1 MATARLPPCGR
12 SPISSPGAWARP
24 LPAMPETRLRGL
36 PAAPG
41 IAIGPVWRYRH
52 GAARGVPLTNVREAA
67 DRAAAELLALA
78 ERVRALGR
86 SDEAEIFDAQA
97 LMAVDPMLLEE
108 AEARARAVGSP
119 DPDALAAAVE
129 AVARAAAET
138 LAALPD
144 ATLAARAADVRDV
157 GSRIARIV
165 AGREIDLPDRP
176 SIAVADDL
184 PPSITAELPPG
195 SLLGIALESGS
206 PVSHAA
212 ILARGLG
219 IPAVVAVHGLVAT
232 TDAVEAAVDSAGPD
246 GAGTE
251 GSGTDV
257 AAAEMVSEGAP
268 AATGDEPASAS
279 MLIVGIDGESGAV
292 ILAPSAASV
301 AELEARREQRHRDDE
316 VARALRGR
324 PGRTADG
331 VAIPLLANIGRPE
344 DAARALAAGAEGVGL
359 FRTEFLFV
367 GRSDAP
373 SEDEQVAAYAAVL
386 RALGPG
392 RAVVI
397 RLADI
402 GGDKGIPYLHLAHE
416 DNPFLGV
423 RGLRLCYEDRA
434 LIRTQVRAIA
444 RAGAAAGATKSD
456 KRGESAIPHVMAPMV
471 STFEDVTM
479 LREIVADALAGL
491 DAEGT
496 ARAERLVVGIMVEVP
511 SAALMAPE
519 LATGVDFFS
528 IGSNDLTQYV
538 LAMDRTNARLAAAA
552 DALHPAVL
560 RAIRA
565 TVEGAATRGIPVAV
579 CGELAADPLGAAV
592 LVGLGVD
599 ELSMDAGALDGIRLM
614 LSQVTSAELRDLAAS
629 ALRARSAAEVRAAAA
644 RVLEDSGG
652 RPRS

>member
-1 MATARLPPCGR
+1 MSRRPP
-12 SPISSPGAWARP
+12 AA
-24 LPAMPETRLRGL
+24 PEVERRGL

-41 IAIGPVWRYRH
+41 IAVGPVWRYRH
-52 GAARGVPLTNVREAA
+52 AAARGRPLPDVRAAA
-67 DRAAAELLALA
+67 DRAASELLALA

-97 LMAVDPMLLEE
+97 LMAVDPTLLEE
-108 AEARARAVGSP
+108 ADARARAIGAA

-144 ATLAARAADVRDV
+144 ETLAARAADVRDV

-165 AGREIDLPDRP
+165 AGREIALPDRP

-184 PPSITAELPPG
+184 PPSITAEVPAG
-195 SLLGIALESGS
+195 SLLGIALEGGS

-219 IPAVVAVHGLVAT
+219 IPAIVAVGGLIAAADAADAARAAAGEPTRMPGEPDAGGSLVA
-232 TDAVEAAVDSAGPD
+232 GLD
-246 GAGTE
+246 GDAGTILFAP
-251 GSGTDV
+251 T
-257 AAAEMVSEGAP
+257 AAE
-268 AATGDEPASAS
+268 
-279 MLIVGIDGESGAV
+279 I
-292 ILAPSAASV
+292 
-301 AELEARREQRHRDDE
+301 AELDARRSRRGLQAET
-316 VARALRGR
+316 ARALRGQ

-331 VAIPLLANIGRPE
+331 VAVPLLANIGRPE
-344 DAARALAAGAEGVGL
+344 DAARALQAGAEGVGL

-373 SEDEQVAAYAAVL
+373 SESEQVEAYAAVL
-386 RALGPG
+386 RAFGSDRP
-392 RAVVI
+392 VVI

-402 GGDKGIPYLHLAHE
+402 GGDKAIPYLHLPAE
-416 DNPFLGV
+416 ENPFLGV
-423 RGLRLCYEDRA
+423 RGLRLCYDDRV

-444 RAGAAAGATKSD
+444 RAGAAAGATP
-456 KRGESAIPHVMAPMV
+456 RLMAPMV
-471 STFEDVTM
+471 STFEDVIL
-479 LREIVADALAGL
+479 LREIVDEALASL
-491 DAEGT
+491 DVDGA
-496 ARAERLVVGIMVEVP
+496 ARAERLVVGIMIEVP
-511 SAALMAPE
+511 SAALCAPE
-519 LATGVDFFS
+519 LAAEVDFFS

-565 TVEGAATRGIPVAV
+565 SVEGAATRGIHVAV

-599 ELSMDAGALDGIRLM
+599 ELSMDAGALDGVRLM
-614 LSQVTSAELRDLAAS
+614 LSRATSG
-629 ALRARSAAEVRAAAA
+629 ALRELATTALAARSAAEVRAAAA
-644 RVLEDSGG
+644 AVVGAVSAAT
-652 RPRS
+652 

>member
-1 MATARLPPCGR
+1 M
-12 SPISSPGAWARP
+12 
-24 LPAMPETRLRGL
+24 ELRGL

-41 IAIGPVWRYRH
+41 IAVGPVWRYRH
-52 GAARGVPLTNVREAA
+52 GEARGQPLPDVRAAA
-67 DRAAAELLALA
+67 DRASSELLALA
-78 ERVRALGR
+78 ERVRGLGR
-86 SDEAEIFDAQA
+86 NDEAEIFDAQA

-108 AEARARAVGSP
+108 ADAHARALDAA

-129 AVARAAAET
+129 AVARAVAET

-144 ATLAARAADVRDV
+144 ETLAARAADVRDV

-165 AGREIDLPDRP
+165 AGREIAMPDRP

-184 PPSITAELPPG
+184 PPSITAELPAG
-195 SLLGIALESGS
+195 SLLGIALEGGS
-206 PVSHAA
+206 PVSHAS

-219 IPAVVAVHGLVAT
+219 IPAVVAIPGLVA
-232 TDAVEAAVDSAGPD
+232 AADE
-246 GAGTE
+246 TE
-251 GSGTDV
+251 DV
-257 AAAEMVSEGAP
+257 AAGVGE
-268 AATGDEPASAS
+268 T
-279 MLIVGIDGESGAV
+279 LIAGLDGEAGTIV
-292 ILAPSAASV
+292 LAPSAAEI
-301 AELEARREQRHRDDE
+301 AGLDTRRVQRGREDE

-324 PGRTADG
+324 PGRTADD
-331 VAIPLLANIGRPE
+331 VAVPLLANIGRPE
-344 DAARALAAGAEGVGL
+344 DAARALEAGAEGVGL

-386 RALGPG
+386 RAFGPD
-392 RAVVI
+392 RPVVI

-402 GGDKGIPYLHLAHE
+402 GGDKAIPYLHLAAE

-423 RGLRLCYEDRA
+423 RGLRLCYDDRA

-444 RAGAAAGATKSD
+444 RAGAAAGTTP
-456 KRGESAIPHVMAPMV
+456 RLMAPMV

-479 LREIVADALAGL
+479 LHEIVEDALASL
-491 DAEGT
+491 DAEGA
-496 ARAERLVVGIMVEVP
+496 ARTGRIVAGIMVEVP
-511 SAALMAPE
+511 SAALCAPE
-519 LATGVDFFS
+519 LAAEVDFFS
-528 IGSNDLTQYV
+528 IGSNDLTQYI

-614 LSQVTSAELRDLAAS
+614 LSRVTSGSLRDLAAT
-629 ALRARSAAEVRAAAA
+629 ALAARSASEVRSAAAAAA
-644 RVLEDSGG
+644 RAHS
-652 RPRS
+652 

>member
-1 MATARLPPCGR
+1 
-12 SPISSPGAWARP
+12 
-24 LPAMPETRLRGL
+24 MPEATTPATILRGM

-41 IAIGPVWRYRH
+41 IAIGPVWHYRH
-52 GAARGVPLTNVREAA
+52 GPARGEPLPNV
-67 DRAAAELLALA
+67 RAAADQASSELLALA
-78 ERVRALGR
+78 ERVRGLGR
-86 SDEAEIFDAQA
+86 RDEAEIFDAQA

-108 AEARARAVGSP
+108 VDARAAAIGSA

-144 ATLAARAADVRDV
+144 ETLAARAADVRDV
-157 GSRIARIV
+157 GGRIARIV

-176 SIAVADDL
+176 SIALADDL
-184 PPSITAELPPG
+184 PPSVTAELPPG
-195 SLLGIALESGS
+195 LLLGIALEGGS
-206 PVSHAA
+206 PLSHAA

-219 IPAVVAVHGLVAT
+219 IPAVVAVPGLVASAEAAGAAAVAGKDGGAGGAGGAAAVMVGLDGEAGT
-232 TDAVEAAVDSAGPD
+232 LILDPSADAVAA
-246 GAGTE
+246 
-251 GSGTDV
+251 
-257 AAAEMVSEGAP
+257 
-268 AATGDEPASAS
+268 
-279 MLIVGIDGESGAV
+279 
-292 ILAPSAASV
+292 
-301 AELEARREQRHRDDE
+301 LEARRAERSRQGE
-316 VARALRGR
+316 AARALRGR
-324 PGRTADG
+324 PGQTADG
-331 VAIPLLANIGRPE
+331 VAVRLLANIGRPE
-344 DAARALAAGAEGVGL
+344 DAARALEAGAEGVGL

-373 SEDEQVAAYAAVL
+373 SEDEQTAAYAAVI
-386 RALGPG
+386 RAFGPA
-392 RAVVI
+392 RPVVI

-402 GGDKGIPYLHLAHE
+402 GGDKGIPYLHLAAE

-423 RGLRLCYEDRA
+423 RGLRLGYDDRS

-444 RAGAAAGATKSD
+444 RAGADAGAM
-456 KRGESAIPHVMAPMV
+456 PHLMAPMV

-479 LREIVADALAGL
+479 LREIVADALASL

-496 ARAERLVVGIMVEVP
+496 ARAGRLIVGIMVEVP
-511 SAALMAPE
+511 SAALCAPE
-519 LATGVDFFS
+519 LATEVDFFS

-538 LAMDRTNARLAAAA
+538 LAMDRTNARLATAA

-599 ELSMDAGALDGIRLM
+599 DLSMDAGALDEVRLM
-614 LSQVTSAELRDLAAS
+614 LSQVTSGALRELATS
-629 ALRARSAAEVRAAAA
+629 ALGARTAGEVRAVAAA
-644 RVLEDSGG
+644 IVDQTQSAAGT
-652 RPRS
+652 

>member
-1 MATARLPPCGR
+1 M
-12 SPISSPGAWARP
+12 
-24 LPAMPETRLRGL
+24 ELRGL

-41 IAIGPVWRYRH
+41 IAVGPVWRYRH
-52 GAARGVPLTNVREAA
+52 GEARGQPLPDVRAAA
-67 DRAAAELLALA
+67 DRASSELLALA
-78 ERVRALGR
+78 ERVRGLGR
-86 SDEAEIFDAQA
+86 NDEAEIFDAQA

-108 AEARARAVGSP
+108 ADAHARALDAA

-129 AVARAAAET
+129 AVARAVAET

-144 ATLAARAADVRDV
+144 ETLAARAADVRDV

-165 AGREIDLPDRP
+165 AGREIAMPDRP

-184 PPSITAELPPG
+184 PPSITAELPAG
-195 SLLGIALESGS
+195 SLLGIALEGGS
-206 PVSHAA
+206 PVSHAS

-219 IPAVVAVHGLVAT
+219 IPAVVAIPGLVA
-232 TDAVEAAVDSAGPD
+232 AADETENVAAGVGETLIAGLD
-246 GAGTE
+246 GEAGT
-251 GSGTDV
+251 
-257 AAAEMVSEGAP
+257 
-268 AATGDEPASAS
+268 
-279 MLIVGIDGESGAV
+279 IV
-292 ILAPSAASV
+292 LAPSAAEI
-301 AELEARREQRHRDDE
+301 AGLDTRRVQRGREDE

-324 PGRTADG
+324 PGRTADD
-331 VAIPLLANIGRPE
+331 VAVPLLANIGRPE
-344 DAARALAAGAEGVGL
+344 DAARALEAGAEGVGL

-386 RALGPG
+386 RAFGPD
-392 RAVVI
+392 RPVVI

-402 GGDKGIPYLHLAHE
+402 GGDKAIPYLHLAAE

-423 RGLRLCYEDRA
+423 RGLRLCYDDRA

-444 RAGAAAGATKSD
+444 RAGAAAGTTP
-456 KRGESAIPHVMAPMV
+456 RLMAPMV

-479 LREIVADALAGL
+479 LHEIVEDALASL
-491 DAEGT
+491 DAEGA
-496 ARAERLVVGIMVEVP
+496 ARTGRIVAGIMVEVP
-511 SAALMAPE
+511 SAALCAPE
-519 LATGVDFFS
+519 LAAEVDFFS
-528 IGSNDLTQYV
+528 IGSNDLTQYI

-565 TVEGAATRGIPVAV
+565 TVDGAATRGIPVAV

-599 ELSMDAGALDGIRLM
+599 ELSMDAGALDGIRYM
-614 LSQVTSAELRDLAAS
+614 LSRVTSGALRDLAAT
-629 ALRARSAAEVRAAAA
+629 ALAARSASEVRSAAAAAA
-644 RVLEDSGG
+644 RAHS
-652 RPRS
+652 

>member
-1 MATARLPPCGR
+1 M
-12 SPISSPGAWARP
+12 
-24 LPAMPETRLRGL
+24 ELRGL

-41 IAIGPVWRYRH
+41 IAVGPVWRYRH
-52 GAARGVPLTNVREAA
+52 GEARGQPLPDVRAAA
-67 DRAAAELLALA
+67 DRASSELLALA
-78 ERVRALGR
+78 ERVRGLGR
-86 SDEAEIFDAQA
+86 NDEAEIFDAQA

-108 AEARARAVGSP
+108 ADAHARALDAA

-129 AVARAAAET
+129 AVARAVAET

-144 ATLAARAADVRDV
+144 ETLAARAADVRDV

-165 AGREIDLPDRP
+165 AGREIAMPDRP

-184 PPSITAELPPG
+184 PPSITAELPAG
-195 SLLGIALESGS
+195 SLLGIALEGGS
-206 PVSHAA
+206 PVSHAS

-219 IPAVVAVHGLVAT
+219 IPAVVAIPGLVA
-232 TDAVEAAVDSAGPD
+232 AADE
-246 GAGTE
+246 TE
-251 GSGTDV
+251 DV
-257 AAAEMVSEGAP
+257 AAGVGE
-268 AATGDEPASAS
+268 T
-279 MLIVGIDGESGAV
+279 LIAGLDGEAGTIV
-292 ILAPSAASV
+292 LAPSAAEI
-301 AELEARREQRHRDDE
+301 AGLDTRRVQRGREDE

-324 PGRTADG
+324 PGRTADD
-331 VAIPLLANIGRPE
+331 VAVPLLANIGRPE
-344 DAARALAAGAEGVGL
+344 DAARALEAGAEGVGL

-386 RALGPG
+386 RAFGPD
-392 RAVVI
+392 RPVVI

-402 GGDKGIPYLHLAHE
+402 GGDKAIPYLHLAAE

-423 RGLRLCYEDRA
+423 RGLRLCYDDRA

-444 RAGAAAGATKSD
+444 RAGAAAGTTP
-456 KRGESAIPHVMAPMV
+456 RLMAPMV

-479 LREIVADALAGL
+479 LHEIVEDALASL
-491 DAEGT
+491 DAEGA
-496 ARAERLVVGIMVEVP
+496 ARTGRIVAGIMVEVP
-511 SAALMAPE
+511 SAALCAPE
-519 LATGVDFFS
+519 LAAEVDFFS
-528 IGSNDLTQYV
+528 IGSNDLTQYI

-599 ELSMDAGALDGIRLM
+599 ELSMDAGALDGIRYM
-614 LSQVTSAELRDLAAS
+614 LSRVTSGALRDLAAT
-629 ALRARSAAEVRAAAA
+629 ALAARSASEVRSAAAAAA
-644 RVLEDSGG
+644 RAHS
-652 RPRS
+652 

>member
-1 MATARLPPCGR
+1 M
-12 SPISSPGAWARP
+12 
-24 LPAMPETRLRGL
+24 ELRGL

-41 IAIGPVWRYRH
+41 IAVGPVWRYRH
-52 GAARGVPLTNVREAA
+52 GEARGQPLPDVRAAA
-67 DRAAAELLALA
+67 DRASSELLALA
-78 ERVRALGR
+78 ERVRGLGR
-86 SDEAEIFDAQA
+86 NDEAEIFDAQA

-108 AEARARAVGSP
+108 ADAHARALDAA

-129 AVARAAAET
+129 AVARAVAET

-144 ATLAARAADVRDV
+144 ETLAARAADVRDV

-165 AGREIDLPDRP
+165 AGREIAMPDRP

-184 PPSITAELPPG
+184 PPSITAELPAG
-195 SLLGIALESGS
+195 SLLGIALEGGS
-206 PVSHAA
+206 PVSHAS

-219 IPAVVAVHGLVAT
+219 IPAVVAIPGLVA
-232 TDAVEAAVDSAGPD
+232 AADE
-246 GAGTE
+246 TE
-251 GSGTDV
+251 DV
-257 AAAEMVSEGAP
+257 AAGVGE
-268 AATGDEPASAS
+268 T
-279 MLIVGIDGESGAV
+279 LIAGLDGEAGTIV
-292 ILAPSAASV
+292 LAPSAAEI
-301 AELEARREQRHRDDE
+301 AGLDTRRVQRGREDE

-324 PGRTADG
+324 PGRTADD
-331 VAIPLLANIGRPE
+331 VAVPLLANIGRPE
-344 DAARALAAGAEGVGL
+344 DAARALEAGAEGVGL

-386 RALGPG
+386 RAFGPD
-392 RAVVI
+392 RPVVI

-402 GGDKGIPYLHLAHE
+402 GGDKAIPYLHLAAE

-423 RGLRLCYEDRA
+423 RGLRLCYDDRA

-444 RAGAAAGATKSD
+444 RAGAAAGTTP
-456 KRGESAIPHVMAPMV
+456 RLMAPMV

-479 LREIVADALAGL
+479 LHEIVEDALASL
-491 DAEGT
+491 DAEGA
-496 ARAERLVVGIMVEVP
+496 ARTGRIVAGIMVEVP
-511 SAALMAPE
+511 SAALCAPE
-519 LATGVDFFS
+519 LAAEVDFFS
-528 IGSNDLTQYV
+528 IGSNDLTQYI

-599 ELSMDAGALDGIRLM
+599 ELSMDAGALDGIRYM
-614 LSQVTSAELRDLAAS
+614 LSRVRSGALRDLAAT
-629 ALRARSAAEVRAAAA
+629 ALAARSASEVRSAAAAAA
-644 RVLEDSGG
+644 RAHS
-652 RPRS
+652 

>member
-1 MATARLPPCGR
+1 M
-12 SPISSPGAWARP
+12 
-24 LPAMPETRLRGL
+24 ELRGL

-41 IAIGPVWRYRH
+41 IAVGPVWRYRH
-52 GAARGVPLTNVREAA
+52 GEARGQPLPDVRAAA
-67 DRAAAELLALA
+67 DRASSELLALA
-78 ERVRALGR
+78 ERVRGLGR
-86 SDEAEIFDAQA
+86 NDEAEIFDAQA

-108 AEARARAVGSP
+108 ADAHARALDAA

-129 AVARAAAET
+129 AVARAVAET

-144 ATLAARAADVRDV
+144 ETLAARAADVRDV

-165 AGREIDLPDRP
+165 AGREIAMPDRP

-184 PPSITAELPPG
+184 PPSITAELPAG
-195 SLLGIALESGS
+195 SLLGIALEGGS
-206 PVSHAA
+206 PVSHAS

-219 IPAVVAVHGLVAT
+219 IPAVVAIPGLVA
-232 TDAVEAAVDSAGPD
+232 AADETENVAAGVGETLIAGLD
-246 GAGTE
+246 GEAGT
-251 GSGTDV
+251 
-257 AAAEMVSEGAP
+257 
-268 AATGDEPASAS
+268 
-279 MLIVGIDGESGAV
+279 IV
-292 ILAPSAASV
+292 LAPSAAEI
-301 AELEARREQRHRDDE
+301 AGLDTRRVQRGREDE

-324 PGRTADG
+324 PGRTADD
-331 VAIPLLANIGRPE
+331 VAVPLLANIGRPE
-344 DAARALAAGAEGVGL
+344 DAARALEAGAEGVGL

-386 RALGPG
+386 RAFGPD
-392 RAVVI
+392 RPVVI

-402 GGDKGIPYLHLAHE
+402 GGDKAIPYLHLAAE

-423 RGLRLCYEDRA
+423 RGLRLCYDDRA

-444 RAGAAAGATKSD
+444 RAGAAAGTTP
-456 KRGESAIPHVMAPMV
+456 RLMAPMV

-479 LREIVADALAGL
+479 LHEIVEDALASL
-491 DAEGT
+491 DAEGA
-496 ARAERLVVGIMVEVP
+496 ARTGRIVAGIMVEVP
-511 SAALMAPE
+511 SAALCAPE
-519 LATGVDFFS
+519 LAAEVDFFS
-528 IGSNDLTQYV
+528 IGSNDLTQYI

-599 ELSMDAGALDGIRLM
+599 ELSMDAGALDGIRYM
-614 LSQVTSAELRDLAAS
+614 LSRVRSGALRDLAAT
-629 ALRARSAAEVRAAAA
+629 ALAARSASEVRSAAAAAA
-644 RVLEDSGG
+644 RAHS
-652 RPRS
+652 

>member
-1 MATARLPPCGR
+1 M
-12 SPISSPGAWARP
+12 
-24 LPAMPETRLRGL
+24 ELRGL

-41 IAIGPVWRYRH
+41 IAVGPVWRYRH
-52 GAARGVPLTNVREAA
+52 GEARGQPLPDVRAAA
-67 DRAAAELLALA
+67 DRASSELLALA
-78 ERVRALGR
+78 ERVRGLGR
-86 SDEAEIFDAQA
+86 NDEAEIFDAQA

-108 AEARARAVGSP
+108 ADAHARALDAA

-129 AVARAAAET
+129 AVARAVAET

-144 ATLAARAADVRDV
+144 ETLAARAADVRDV

-165 AGREIDLPDRP
+165 AGREIAMPDRP

-184 PPSITAELPPG
+184 PPSITAELPAG
-195 SLLGIALESGS
+195 SLLGIALEGGS
-206 PVSHAA
+206 PVSHAS

-219 IPAVVAVHGLVAT
+219 IPAVVAIPGLVA
-232 TDAVEAAVDSAGPD
+232 AADETGNLAAGVGETLIAGLD
-246 GAGTE
+246 GEAGT
-251 GSGTDV
+251 
-257 AAAEMVSEGAP
+257 
-268 AATGDEPASAS
+268 
-279 MLIVGIDGESGAV
+279 IV
-292 ILAPSAASV
+292 LAPSAAEI
-301 AELEARREQRHRDDE
+301 AGLDTRRVQRGREDE

-324 PGRTADG
+324 PGRTADD
-331 VAIPLLANIGRPE
+331 VAVPLLANIGRPE
-344 DAARALAAGAEGVGL
+344 DAARALEAGAEGVGL

-386 RALGPG
+386 RAFGPD
-392 RAVVI
+392 RPVVI

-402 GGDKGIPYLHLAHE
+402 GGDKAIPYLHLAAE

-423 RGLRLCYEDRA
+423 RGLRLCYDDRA

-444 RAGAAAGATKSD
+444 RAGAAAGTTP
-456 KRGESAIPHVMAPMV
+456 RLMAPMV

-479 LREIVADALAGL
+479 LHEIVEDALASL
-491 DAEGT
+491 DAEGA
-496 ARAERLVVGIMVEVP
+496 ARTGRIVAGIMVEVP
-511 SAALMAPE
+511 SAALCAPE
-519 LATGVDFFS
+519 LAAEVDFFS
-528 IGSNDLTQYV
+528 IGSNDLTQYI

-599 ELSMDAGALDGIRLM
+599 ELSMDAGALDGIRYM
-614 LSQVTSAELRDLAAS
+614 LSRVTSGALRDLAAT
-629 ALRARSAAEVRAAAA
+629 ALAARSASEVRSAAAAAA
-644 RVLEDSGG
+644 RAHS
-652 RPRS
+652 

>member
-1 MATARLPPCGR
+1 M
-12 SPISSPGAWARP
+12 
-24 LPAMPETRLRGL
+24 ELRGL

-41 IAIGPVWRYRH
+41 VAIGPIWQYRH
-52 GAARGVPLTNVREAA
+52 GDTRGIPLPDVRAAA
-67 DRAAAELLALA
+67 DRASSELLALA
-78 ERVRALGR
+78 ERVRGLGR
-86 SDEAEIFDAQA
+86 GDEAEIFDAQA

-108 AEARARAVGSP
+108 ADARARAIGTA

-144 ATLAARAADVRDV
+144 ATLAARATDIRDV

-165 AGREIDLPDRP
+165 AGREIALPDRP
-176 SIAVADDL
+176 SIAVADDM

-195 SLLGIALESGS
+195 SLLGIAIEGGS
-206 PVSHAA
+206 PVSHAS

-219 IPAVVAVHGLVAT
+219 IPAVVAVRGLVAAT
-232 TDAVEAAVDSAGPD
+232 AAAVAASEAD
-246 GAGTE
+246 GRT
-251 GSGTDV
+251 
-257 AAAEMVSEGAP
+257 AAAEPLMAGV
-268 AATGDEPASAS
+268 
-279 MLIVGIDGESGAV
+279 DGEAGAIV
-292 ILAPSAASV
+292 LAPSAAQR
-301 AELEARREQRHRDDE
+301 AALEARRERRGRE
-316 VARALRGR
+316 AAVARELRGR

-331 VAIPLLANIGRPE
+331 TPIPLLANIGRPE
-344 DAARALAAGAEGVGL
+344 DAARALEAGAEGVGL
-359 FRTEFLFV
+359 FRTEFLYI

-373 SEDEQVAAYAAVL
+373 SENEQVAAYAAVL
-386 RALGPG
+386 RAFGPD
-392 RAVVI
+392 RPVVI

-402 GGDKGIPYLHLAHE
+402 GGDKGIPYLHLPAE

-423 RGLRLCYEDRA
+423 RGFRLCYDDRA

-444 RAGAAAGATKSD
+444 RAGAVAGAT
-456 KRGESAIPHVMAPMV
+456 PQLMAPMV
-471 STFEDVTM
+471 STFEDVAM
-479 LREIVADALAGL
+479 LREIVADAIASL

-496 ARAERLVVGIMVEVP
+496 ARAARLVVGIMVEVP
-511 SAALMAPE
+511 SAALCAPE
-519 LATGVDFFS
+519 LATEVDFFS

-599 ELSMDAGALDGIRLM
+599 ELSMDAGALDAIRLM
-614 LSQVTSAELRDLAAS
+614 LSRATSAELRELAAT
-629 ALRARSAAEVRAAAA
+629 ALRARTAAEVRVAATAVVGTA
-644 RVLEDSGG
+644 VVTDGA
-652 RPRS
+652 